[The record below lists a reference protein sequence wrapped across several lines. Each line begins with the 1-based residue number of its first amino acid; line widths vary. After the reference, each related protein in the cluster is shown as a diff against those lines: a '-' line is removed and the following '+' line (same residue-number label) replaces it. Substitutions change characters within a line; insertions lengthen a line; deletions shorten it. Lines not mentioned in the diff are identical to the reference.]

1 MWNSN
6 ALPRLIDFKLLEK
19 LKLKLKLKI
28 DKSNRLS
35 MNSLARSI
43 IIGTS
48 LAVPTLLGSAVVQAQ
63 GSGLALE
70 EVIVTAQK
78 RQQTLQDVPI
88 SVSAF
93 SNEMLQTMGI
103 DELEDLGAH
112 VPNLFLNGFNNDP
125 TTVRLFI
132 RGIGQ
137 NDVQLTQDPSVALY
151 IDGIYVGTSVG
162 SGMETVEL
170 ERIEVL
176 RGPQGTLY
184 GRNATGGAINLIS
197 QRPNPEA
204 LGFKQSF
211 TVGNF
216 GLLKSRTSL
225 NVPVADNAAV
235 KVAFLASDRDGL
247 TKNDG
252 QGDDWS
258 EEDRS
263 AWRLDFSAE
272 LTDELSLD
280 YAYDFTKNQDSS
292 RLEFIHDAV
301 NPFGLAT
308 FSTGPSRGRPDR
320 AVAFRGV
327 EAGDVEVS
335 GHSLTLTWDASDSLT
350 IKSITGTREVD
361 SFLEHDGTPTV
372 GILGDNPASWSER
385 DTEFEQFSQ
394 EIQILGEL
402 WNDQIEYVAG
412 IYYYEDEATQQVDSW
427 SVLGVRDP
435 NDFTESEN
443 ESLALFGQFT
453 YTPESA
459 EDWHLTVGMRFSKD
473 KREASRINENSITF
487 AALGGFTQSNC
498 DDPYFQGQAC
508 PGDPLGAVVG
518 TSYDESF
525 ENFNPSVTL
534 AYDWTQDI
542 NVYGKVVTG
551 YKSGGTSQRSA
562 NPNSFG
568 EGFDEEDVIS
578 YELGLKGRFW
588 DSRLALNVA
597 VFHME
602 IDGFQAS
609 VQTGGT
615 AGDRDFTPVDDN
627 VIEGFEADLTVL
639 LAQGLELR
647 LGYGHLDSEMGV
659 DTIETL
665 LSTGQVQV
673 TEVVQEIAYAPKNSY
688 TAALDYRTS
697 VGWGDLAFH
706 LGYSYQD
713 GAVTSLNE
721 FDNIPLDDRGLF
733 DADVTLSQV
742 ALAGGKLR
750 VSVWGRNLADEEY
763 LLVNTGSLRELF
775 PGGALGL
782 SPWSTWGDPRTY
794 GATLE
799 WVY

>member
-1 MWNSN
+1 
-6 ALPRLIDFKLLEK
+6 
-19 LKLKLKLKI
+19 
-28 DKSNRLS
+28 
-35 MNSLARSI
+35 MNSLSRSI
-43 IIGTS
+43 F
-48 LAVPTLLGSAVVQAQ
+48 AGSILTIPIFFSSAAVQAQ

-78 RQQTLQDVPI
+78 REQTLKDVPI

-103 DELEDLGAH
+103 DELEDLGAK

-151 IDGIYVGTSVG
+151 IDGVYVGTSVG

-197 QRPNPEA
+197 QRPNPET
-204 LGFKQSF
+204 LIFKQSF
-211 TVGNF
+211 TAGNF
-216 GLLKSRTSL
+216 SLLKSRTSL
-225 NVPVADNAAV
+225 NIPVSDKAAV
-235 KVAFLASDRDGL
+235 KIAFLASDRDGL
-247 TKNDG
+247 VKNDG
-252 QGDDWS
+252 PGDDWA

-301 NPFGLAT
+301 NPFGIAT
-308 FSTGPSRGRPDR
+308 FSTEPSKGRPDR
-320 AVAFRGV
+320 AVAARGV

-335 GHSLTLTWDASDSLT
+335 GHNLTLTWDASDSLT
-350 IKSITGTREVD
+350 VKSITGYRDVD
-361 SFLEHDGTPTV
+361 SSIEHDGTPTV
-372 GILGDNPASWSER
+372 NILGVNPASWSIR
-385 DTEFEQFSQ
+385 NTDFEQFSQ

-402 WNDQIEYVAG
+402 WNDQVEYVAG
-412 IYYYEDEATQQVDSW
+412 IYYYEDEADQQADSW
-427 SVLGVRDP
+427 SVLGFRDP
-435 NDFTESEN
+435 NDITTSEN

-453 YTPESA
+453 YTPDTA
-459 EDWHLTVGMRFSKD
+459 QDWHFTVGLRFSKD
-473 KREASRINENSITF
+473 KREAFRINENSVTF

-498 DDPYFQGQAC
+498 EDPYFQGAAC
-508 PGDPLGAVVG
+508 PGDPLGTVVG

-525 ENFNPSVTL
+525 ENFNPSFTL

-562 NPNSFG
+562 NPESFG
-568 EGFDEEDVIS
+568 KGFDEEDVIS
-578 YELGLKGRFW
+578 YELGMKGRFW

-609 VQTGGT
+609 VQTGNT

-627 VIEGFEADLTVL
+627 VIDGFEADLTLL
-639 LAQGLELR
+639 LAQNLELR
-647 LGYGHLDSEMGV
+647 LGYGYLDTGMGI
-659 DTIETL
+659 DNIETL
-665 LSTGQVQV
+665 LSTGEVQN

-697 VGWGDLAFH
+697 VGLGNLAFH

-721 FDNIPLDDRGLF
+721 FDNISLDDRGLL
-733 DADVTLSQV
+733 DANITLSDV
-742 ALAGGKLR
+742 AIAGGSLR

-763 LLVNTGSLRELF
+763 IIVNTGSLRELF

>member
-1 MWNSN
+1 
-6 ALPRLIDFKLLEK
+6 
-19 LKLKLKLKI
+19 
-28 DKSNRLS
+28 
-35 MNSLARSI
+35 MNCVARSVFIGSSLAI
-43 IIGTS
+43 PAFFCS
-48 LAVPTLLGSAVVQAQ
+48 LAAQAQ

-103 DELEDLGAH
+103 DELEDLGAN

-151 IDGIYVGTSVG
+151 IDGVYVGTSVG

-211 TVGNF
+211 TAGNF

-225 NVPVADNAAV
+225 NVPVSDSAAV
-235 KVAFLASDRDGL
+235 KIAFLASERDGL

-252 QGDDWS
+252 PGDDWS

-263 AWRLDFSAE
+263 AWRVDFSAE
-272 LTDELSLD
+272 LSDELSLD
-280 YAYDFTKNQDSS
+280 YAYDFTKNKDSS

-301 NPFGLAT
+301 NPFGIASFT
-308 FSTGPSRGRPDR
+308 TKPSRGRPDR
-320 AVAFRGV
+320 AVAARGV

-335 GHSLTLTWDASDSLT
+335 GHNLTLTWDASDSLT
-350 IKSITGTREVD
+350 VKSITGYRDVE
-361 SFLEHDGTPTV
+361 SFIEHDGTPTV
-372 GILGDNPASWSER
+372 NILGGNPASWSIR
-385 DTEFEQFSQ
+385 DTQFEQFSQ

-402 WNDQIEYVAG
+402 WDDQIEYVAG
-412 IYYYEDEATQQVDSW
+412 IYYYEDEADQQVDSW
-427 SVLGVRDP
+427 SVLGLRDP
-435 NDFTESEN
+435 NDITSSEN

-453 YTPESA
+453 FTPSSSQ
-459 EDWHLTVGMRFSKD
+459 DLHFTVGLRFSKD
-473 KREASRINENSITF
+473 KREAFRINENSVTF

-498 DDPYFQGQAC
+498 DDPYFQGEAC
-508 PGDPLGAVVG
+508 PGDPLATIAG

-525 ENFNPSVTL
+525 ENFNPSFTV
-534 AYDWTQDI
+534 AYDWTPDI
-542 NVYGKVVTG
+542 NIYGKVVTG

-562 NPNSFG
+562 NPEAFG
-568 EGFDEEDVIS
+568 KGFDEEDVVS
-578 YELGLKGRFW
+578 YELGMKGRFW
-588 DSRLALNVA
+588 DSRMALNAA

-627 VIEGFEADLTVL
+627 VIDGFEADMTLL

-647 LGYGHLDSEMGV
+647 LGYGHLDTEMGV

-673 TEVVQEIAYAPKNSY
+673 TEVVQQIAYAPKNSY
-688 TAALDYRTS
+688 TAALDYRTT
-697 VGWGDLAFH
+697 VGLGNLAFH

-713 GAVTSLNE
+713 GSVSSLNE
-721 FDNIPLDDRGLF
+721 FDNISLDDHGLF
-733 DADVTLSQV
+733 DADITLSQV
-742 ALAGGKLR
+742 PIAGGNLR
-750 VSVWGRNLADEEY
+750 ISVWGRNLADEEY

-799 WVY
+799 WIY